1 MKLSKFVRANGLS
14 FVALLATAAAHAGA
28 AIGLAAGVHGIF
40 DRLAGNEAAAAPPLL
55 YSALPAIAAIAV
67 LFVTTV
73 LQRRLSDGIGLAYA
87 HAVRLRLFRQLLKS
101 SPVGAGKR
109 RASLLL
115 PFVGDLA
122 AVRQWVGDG
131 VVRLVLGTLISTLL
145 LIYVALRHPGL
156 AATFAGTLAILGL
169 AAWFVRGPLDRAT
182 RTVRQSRG
190 QLSTFV
196 AGRLDA
202 ATTAESMGRS
212 RSETRKLARR
222 SARLY
227 EASIRRAWSVGVL
240 RALTHTSAPVLLVL
254 VLIAGAQNVRA
265 ATMSA
270 GEVLGLMSLV
280 SVMGQA
286 LHDMGRAL
294 ELYVPGR
301 VALQRI
307 ARLMAR
313 RPRAPHRRAKGRTDG
328 LGLEIENL
336 IVPGLVT
343 PVSLSALPG
352 EVILV
357 EGSSGAGKSAL
368 LSALGRISGP
378 TAGTIRIDGMDIAAL
393 APTERQRVLGLA
405 GSAAPLLPGS
415 IGMNLG
421 YRRPGASHG
430 ELRALAERFGL
441 LRQGLG
447 LDRTL
452 NDPRFDLSTAEYE
465 ALLIGRAMAGEP
477 RLLLLDAVDTRL
489 SPTLLTEV
497 AETIARYPGVV
508 IMVARS
514 TQLRQAATR
523 IWKFTDGQLQDLMH
537 RASDNVAALHLPG
550 MTRP

>member
-1 MKLSKFVRANGLS
+1 MKLSKFLRDNGRS
-14 FVALLATAAAHAGA
+14 FVALLATATAHAGA
-28 AIGLAAGVHGIF
+28 AIALAAGMHGVF
-40 DRLAGNEAAAAPPLL
+40 DGLAGNGAAVAPPLL
-55 YSALPAIAAIAV
+55 HSALPAIAAIAL

-131 VVRLVLGTLISTLL
+131 IVRLVLGTIISALL

-169 AAWFVRGPLDRAT
+169 TAWLVRGPLDRAT
-182 RTVRQSRG
+182 RIVRQSRG

-202 ATTAESMGRS
+202 ATTVESMGRS
-212 RSETRKLARR
+212 RSETKKLARR

-227 EASIRRAWSVGVL
+227 EASIRRAWFVGVL
-240 RALTHTSAPVLLVL
+240 RGLTQTSAPVLLVL

-301 VALQRI
+301 LALQRI

-313 RPRAPHRRAKGRTDG
+313 PLRAPYRRAKGRTEG
-328 LGLEIENL
+328 LGLEIKNL
-336 IVPGLVT
+336 LVPGLGK

-357 EGSSGAGKSAL
+357 EGDSGAGKSAL
-368 LSALGRISGP
+368 LSVLGRISGP
-378 TAGTIRIDGMDIAAL
+378 IAGSIRVDGMDIAAFTP
-393 APTERQRVLGLA
+393 AQRQRVLGLA
-405 GSAAPLLPGS
+405 GSASPLLPGS
-415 IGMNLG
+415 IAMNLG

-430 ELRALAERFGL
+430 ELQALAERLGF

-452 NDPRFDLSTAEYE
+452 SDPRFDLSTAEYE
-465 ALLIGRAMAGEP
+465 ALLIGRAITGEP

-489 SPTLLTEV
+489 SAATLTEV
-497 AETIARYPGVV
+497 AATIARYPGIV
-508 IMVARS
+508 IMAAWS
-514 TQLRQAATR
+514 TQLRSTATR
-523 IWKFTDGQLQDLMH
+523 IWRLTDGQLQDVT
-537 RASDNVAALHLPG
+537 RGASENVDALHLRG
-550 MTRP
+550 MTSR